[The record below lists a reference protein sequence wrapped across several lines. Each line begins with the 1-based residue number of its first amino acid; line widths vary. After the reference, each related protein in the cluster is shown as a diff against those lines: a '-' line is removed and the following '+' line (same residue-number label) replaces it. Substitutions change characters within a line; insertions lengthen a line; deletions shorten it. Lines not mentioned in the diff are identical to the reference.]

1 VKFQFFISFVTVLI
15 HQDQLDGK
23 KFVILSSVWLASPK
37 HMMFDFMT
45 FGPFQIIHFVS
56 QP

>member
-1 VKFQFFISFVTVLI
+1 VKFQFFISFVTMLI